1 MSTTTIRLPQ
11 ELKERVAKLAEQ
23 TGKTSHAIIL
33 DAIAQR
39 MSEEEQ
45 RNEFYD
51 TAEKRYAEI
60 IATGKTIPGL
70 KCVRTWR
77 IALLEKQRITQPPRT
92 SILKTPLYEAI

>member
-60 IATGKTIPGL
+60 IATGKTIPWIEM
-70 KCVRTWR
+70 R
-77 IALLEKQRITQPPRT
+77 AYLEDRSTGETKDHP
-92 SILKTPLYEAI
+92 TPNNIYSQNPSL